1 MSAIRSI
8 ARKLKSVVIVGLIF
22 FSGVLVGGILSG
34 AAVVRDV
41 TTNAYAAG
49 PAPIRRLLVQHARE
63 GLQLDD
69 DQKHLFWAILTETGK
84 EVHAATAPVQPDLVR
99 ILDRAESRLREVLRP
114 DQTDRFDRWM
124 KSARDKW
131 RAGLM
136 PDNGEAEVAK
146 K

>member
-22 FSGVLVGGILSG
+22 FSGVIVGGILSG

-41 TTNAYAAG
+41 TTNAYASG

-84 EVHAATAPVQPDLVR
+84 EAHAATASVQPDLIR

-136 PDNGEAEVAK
+136 PDNGETEVARK
-146 K
+146 

>member
-22 FSGVLVGGILSG
+22 FSGVIVGGILSG

-49 PAPIRRLLVQHARE
+49 PGPIRRLLVQHARE

-69 DQKHLFWAILTETGK
+69 DQKHLFWGILTETGA
-84 EVHAATAPVQPDLVR
+84 EVNIATASVPPELVR

-114 DQTDRFDRWM
+114 EQTDRFDRWM

-131 RAGLM
+131 RTGLM
-136 PDNGEAEVAK
+136 PDKVEADVARQ
-146 K
+146 